1 MESLFYLKNNGKSVK
16 VFHVKTPPAGVEV
29 FPMKVRILPDENKPF
44 KLFVFSEKE
53 EDQSF
58 DVTGLLRSTCSPG
71 VAS

>member
-1 MESLFYLKNNGKSVK
+1 MFN
-16 VFHVKTPPAGVEV
+16 VKTPPAGVEV

-58 DVTGLLRSTCSPG
+58 DVTGL
-71 VAS
+71 